1 MYKYGKKSYKSIKKR
16 RSFNWT
22 ILLITEGKLI
32 TILNYFRL
40 NVTCLLKIDDMLDDP
55 NQRVTEYN
63 KAVHG
68 IIAA

>member
-1 MYKYGKKSYKSIKKR
+1 M
-16 RSFNWT
+16 
-22 ILLITEGKLI
+22 LIIEGKLV